1 MLLKDTTSNSTE
13 TSMTSNDLNGVK
25 MFKTQVEPPEPQT
38 GGFTAKWNPFAW
50 QIAQP
55 FTYI

>member
-1 MLLKDTTSNSTE
+1 MSNSTE
-13 TSMTSNDLNGVK
+13 TSMTSNDLNDVK
-25 MFKTQVEPPEPQT
+25 LFKTQVERQEPQA

-55 FTYI
+55 FTYM